1 MSNANSSKLA
11 VLIDADNAQAS
22 VVKELMAEVAKY
34 GAATVKRAYGDW
46 TTPNLAGWK
55 DVLHDLAIQPIQQFR
70 FTVGKNATDSALIID
85 AMDILHSGA
94 VLAVAEA
101 TARAIQM
108 VAETIRQPGGIEAV
122 NLRVADRYVDAFG
135 NLAKTGNTL
144 IVPANLADVSSL
156 IASALTVVKSQGAS
170 PRA

>member
-1 MSNANSSKLA
+1 M
-11 VLIDADNAQAS
+11 AQINIAQGQ
-22 VVKELMAEVAKY
+22 A
-34 GAATVKRAYGDW
+34 
-46 TTPNLAGWK
+46 
-55 DVLHDLAIQPIQQFR
+55 
-70 FTVGKNATDSALIID
+70 
-85 AMDILHSGA
+85 GA

-156 IASALTVVKSQGAS
+156 IASALTVVKSQGAA
-170 PRA
+170 PK